1 MLWLGIDVGTSGLK
15 ALLVNEEGE
24 VEASYTVE
32 YGMSTPQPGWAEQ
45 EPESWWQA
53 LVKAL
58 AQLRSQIPE
67 LKDRLQGI
75 GLTGQMHSSVF
86 LDENFQVI
94 RPAILWCDQ
103 RTADE
108 CEEITERIGFERLV
122 ELTLNRALSGFTLP
136 KLLWLRNKEP
146 ENYARLKHLL
156 VCKDYIRFRLTRQ
169 LATEVSDASG
179 TLMFEVRNRSW
190 SQELIQELGIN
201 PEILPTCYESTEI
214 TGELISASAKELGL
228 NPGVPV
234 VGGGGDQ
241 PAGAIGN
248 GIVEEGLVL
257 VSIGTSGVV
266 FACHNAPF
274 YDPKARLHSFCHSAP
289 GLWHSMGVMLSAGG
303 SLRWLREVLRELK
316 PGLDYPELTAL
327 AEKITP
333 GADGLF
339 FLPYLTGERTPH
351 FDPYARGVFFGL
363 SLVHSLGHIVRAVI
377 EGVSFGLKDSL
388 EIMKECGVKIE
399 RVYLTGGGARSQLWA
414 QILAD
419 LFGLPIY
426 RLEVDEGASYGSALL
441 AMVGTGRFKDVK
453 EAVSKTLKVKDQI
466 EPSKEFTGIY
476 QRVYQSWASL
486 YPDFSE
492 RFRAFYA

>member
-214 TGELISASAKELGL
+214 TGELTSVSAEELGL
-228 NPGVPV
+228 KPGVPLEIDTV
-234 VGGGGDQ
+234 I
-241 PAGAIGN
+241 P
-248 GIVEEGLVL
+248 
-257 VSIGTSGVV
+257 
-266 FACHNAPF
+266 
-274 YDPKARLHSFCHSAP
+274 AP
-289 GLWHSMGVMLSAGG
+289 GQGVIAIETRDDDEYMQALFKGIDHGATRLCSETERTFLRALGADCNFPVAAHAFIVSG
-303 SLRWLREVLRELK
+303 DIILHGMIGDIDRPYLMVRKTIRGRDTSLGRI
-316 PGLDYPELTAL
+316 L
-327 AEKITP
+327 AEK
-333 GADGLF
+333 L
-339 FLPYLTGERTPH
+339 
-351 FDPYARGVFFGL
+351 
-363 SLVHSLGHIVRAVI
+363 LV
-377 EGVSFGLKDSL
+377 EL
-388 EIMKECGVKIE
+388 EK
-399 RVYLTGGGARSQLWA
+399 S
-414 QILAD
+414 
-419 LFGLPIY
+419 
-426 RLEVDEGASYGSALL
+426 
-441 AMVGTGRFKDVK
+441 
-453 EAVSKTLKVKDQI
+453 
-466 EPSKEFTGIY
+466 
-476 QRVYQSWASL
+476 
-486 YPDFSE
+486 
-492 RFRAFYA
+492 